1 MYRLSSRSALLRAA
15 CLSCTLLFFLLW
27 HYAESP
33 LWQPTRPRVQKKAEV
48 DSVTELPGDS
58 RWVRF
63 VESLSGKPEKMDK
76 RSFASAQS
84 AEVKTQIEKL
94 AKERYDKHSR
104 TFDRLHQS
112 SQEGSQSVVLCM
124 GVRDDDRLQAH
135 WRGWLNRMA
144 AAGGVF
150 IFGPKNHFDTRPQYL
165 PAEVVFAVSSIFFD
179 STPPRGASLWNI
191 ATIAH
196 FLDCI
201 GHFPNASFW
210 AVADDDIWVNVENLK
225 AFVEKLDPNEIST
238 FGTTAGDALNVWGG
252 VVGYSRGFVKWLVA
266 SSKRFRSCSDSTYEY
281 NKRKAARPLKNY
293 YLRFGIPVAP
303 YHQDCYLSYCS
314 IKMASAKVYR
324 SDLFYYDNPVNATLL
339 DYSPA
344 LLEPYLGRAISIHH
358 LKANDIDYLLYHA
371 PVYSPA
377 PDPA

>member
-1 MYRLSSRSALLRAA
+1 
-15 CLSCTLLFFLLW
+15 
-27 HYAESP
+27 
-33 LWQPTRPRVQKKAEV
+33 
-48 DSVTELPGDS
+48 
-58 RWVRF
+58 
-63 VESLSGKPEKMDK
+63 
-76 RSFASAQS
+76 
-84 AEVKTQIEKL
+84 
-94 AKERYDKHSR
+94 
-104 TFDRLHQS
+104 
-112 SQEGSQSVVLCM
+112 
-124 GVRDDDRLQAH
+124 
-135 WRGWLNRMA
+135 
-144 AAGGVF
+144 
-150 IFGPKNHFDTRPQYL
+150 YL

-191 ATIAH
+191 ATIVH

-210 AVADDDIWVNVENLK
+210 IVADDDIWVHVENLR
-225 AFVEKLDPNEIST
+225 AFVEELDPNEIST
-238 FGTTAGDALNVWGG
+238 FGTAAGDALNVWGG
-252 VVGYSRGFVKWLVA
+252 VVGYSPGFVKWLVA

-339 DYSPA
+339 DYSSA

-371 PVYSPA
+371 PERVMANVVNAARSYRPVHGGYATPMEPMRGGRLDGLQRDGMMPPRGGPSGAMGSCYNLRGDDVPVPMVGRA
-377 PDPA
+377 ELPCKRAREEGKTVEVQSIGESTSKVMRTDTPDDVQFYCVDVDRLYHSKV

>member
-1 MYRLSSRSALLRAA
+1 
-15 CLSCTLLFFLLW
+15 
-27 HYAESP
+27 
-33 LWQPTRPRVQKKAEV
+33 
-48 DSVTELPGDS
+48 
-58 RWVRF
+58 
-63 VESLSGKPEKMDK
+63 MDK

-84 AEVKTQIEKL
+84 ADVKTQIEKL
-94 AKERYDKHSR
+94 AKERYDEHSR
-104 TFDRLHQS
+104 TFQSLRQS
-112 SQEGSQSVVLCM
+112 SQDDSQSVVLCM
-124 GVRDDDRLQAH
+124 GVRDDDHLQAH

-210 AVADDDIWVNVENLK
+210 IVADDDIWVNVENLK
-225 AFVEKLDPNEIST
+225 AFVEELDPNEIST

-324 SDLFYYDNPVNATLL
+324 SDLFYYDKPVNASSQEYT
-339 DYSPA
+339 PT

-358 LKANDIDYLLYHA
+358 LKTNDIDYLSHHA
-371 PVYSPA
+371 PHRAGDGECGQCCQNLPTRSWGIRNADGANARRATGWPPTRWYDA
-377 PDPA
+377 A